1 METKAN
7 YYRIKE
13 VIDKIK
19 VQRKL
24 FIIKLQKKEM
34 EKVKVRLEHIKVR
47 DVQCQSIPGDNK
59 R

>member
-34 EKVKVRLEHIKVR
+34 EKVRLEHIKIR
-47 DVQCQSIPGDNK
+47 GVQCQSIPGDNK